1 MHRSGF
7 VGVTVGEVS
16 RLWLHFFQGL
26 GLSSLLARKRSIFDA
41 IQKNLKLCCNHDG
54 QAVLKNRNATMES
67 EGGCRNGVSLKQK
80 FDSM

>member
-16 RLWLHFFQGL
+16 RVWLHFQGF

-54 QAVLKNRNATMES
+54 QAVL
-67 EGGCRNGVSLKQK
+67 
-80 FDSM
+80 